1 MLLGLILTQKNYTLN
16 LAETFCVQCGLEL
29 KEKIKENFNF
39 LLMNVPNS
47 YEDRNKD
54 AFAEIFKEFLE
65 KLNGISLI

>member
-16 LAETFCVQCGLEL
+16 LAETFCAQCGLEL
-29 KEKIKENFNF
+29 KEKIKDNFNF

-54 AFAEIFKEFLE
+54 TFSEIFKEFLE